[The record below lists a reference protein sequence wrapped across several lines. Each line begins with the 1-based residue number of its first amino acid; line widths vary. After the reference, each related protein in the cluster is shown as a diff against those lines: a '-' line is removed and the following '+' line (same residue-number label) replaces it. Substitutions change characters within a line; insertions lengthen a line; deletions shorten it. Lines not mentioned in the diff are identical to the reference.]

1 LHTERHLAGNW
12 NNFGRQQVA
21 NDLGCVQVVINEDN
35 ITDIQA
41 YYEGPSE
48 TPYEGGLFKMKL
60 VFGPDFPN
68 APPKGQS

>member
-1 LHTERHLAGNW
+1 M
-12 NNFGRQQVA
+12 A